1 MSPSPA
7 PPPPEQD
14 PASAGLLALI
24 SHQLRTPLNG
34 VVGMIELLRATRLD
48 REQSGYLE
56 TLSQSA
62 EALLSIVNTVID
74 LSEIGSGRLERE
86 QRVFSPLQLAQDT
99 TALVRPHAQA
109 KGLRLL
115 LWCGALPERLLGEP
129 TRLQQIW
136 LSLLS
141 NAIKFT
147 EHGEVRFDLNVS
159 PAAPSDP
166 GTLVL
171 HGLISDTGR
180 GIARDE
186 QRAIV
191 QAFDAA
197 DETTLPS
204 MGGPGLGL
212 TMASRL
218 ARRMGGKLTLESE
231 PGVGSRLGFSVRVEL
246 PAMST
251 EFQPDDPQIGARIAA
266 LRVLVAEDNPIHQVL
281 AIAVLAK
288 FGIAAD
294 LAADGIE
301 ALERARTQPYDVILM
316 DIQMP
321 RMTGHQATQAIRRL
335 PDSGASRPWIIAV
348 TANAF
353 DQDRELCLASGMN
366 DFISKPFR
374 QEGLRDALM
383 QSLRA
388 SAFRPG
394 PAR

>member
-129 TRLQQIW
+129 TRLHQIW

-141 NAIKFT
+141 NAIK
-147 EHGEVRFDLNVS
+147 S
-159 PAAPSDP
+159 P
-166 GTLVL
+166 
-171 HGLISDTGR
+171 
-180 GIARDE
+180 
-186 QRAIV
+186 
-191 QAFDAA
+191 
-197 DETTLPS
+197 
-204 MGGPGLGL
+204 
-212 TMASRL
+212 
-218 ARRMGGKLTLESE
+218 
-231 PGVGSRLGFSVRVEL
+231 
-246 PAMST
+246 
-251 EFQPDDPQIGARIAA
+251 
-266 LRVLVAEDNPIHQVL
+266 
-281 AIAVLAK
+281 
-288 FGIAAD
+288 
-294 LAADGIE
+294 
-301 ALERARTQPYDVILM
+301 
-316 DIQMP
+316 
-321 RMTGHQATQAIRRL
+321 
-335 PDSGASRPWIIAV
+335 
-348 TANAF
+348 
-353 DQDRELCLASGMN
+353 
-366 DFISKPFR
+366 
-374 QEGLRDALM
+374 
-383 QSLRA
+383 
-388 SAFRPG
+388 
-394 PAR
+394 